1 MKKLLQLDNIG
12 KHYPQRLTSA
22 SKLMYLFK
30 ILMGKGRHN
39 QKTVLSDINLEVKA
53 GHSVGIIG
61 ANGAGKSTLLK
72 IISGIIEPSTG
83 DIQRNCKLA
92 MLIELG
98 AGFDD
103 SKTGYENIFIKSQ
116 LLGMTRAE
124 VKKHLNSIIEFSG
137 LGENIHNPVR
147 HYSSGMVVRL
157 GFSICTA
164 ISPELLITDEVLA
177 VGDESFQKRCIRWID
192 NYLKNGGTL
201 LMVSHSM
208 YMITRLCT
216 SAVWIKDGTIHM
228 QGDSHEVTQGY
239 MSWHQERRNPRRQLP
254 SAAADA
260 GRYHVKS
267 LRCLDAD
274 DEEQT
279 WLRLPADLIVEI
291 VLASPDDRPPV
302 AGISIVRAD
311 RVAVYG
317 VTSDQDKVTA
327 YRQAAGE
334 YLYKLYFRDIQILPG
349 KYEVRAHAL
358 DPEGMRVC
366 DNRVIDINISGKTQ
380 EAGIVRLHHEWV
392 QESN

>member
-22 SKLMYLFK
+22 SKLLYLFK
-30 ILMGKGRHN
+30 ILMGKGKHN
-39 QKTVLSDINLEVKA
+39 QKSVLSGVDLEVHA
-53 GHSVGIIG
+53 GHSIGIIG

-72 IISGIIEPSTG
+72 IISGIIEPSFG
-83 DIQRNCKLA
+83 RIDRNCKLA

-103 SKTGYENIFIKSQ
+103 AKTGYENIFIKSQ
-116 LLGMTRAE
+116 LLGMSRAE

-164 ISPELLITDEVLA
+164 VSPELLITDEVLA

-192 NYLKNGGTL
+192 SYLKNGGTL

-208 YMITRLCT
+208 YMITRLCA
-216 SAVWIKDGTIHM
+216 SAMWIKDGKVNM
-228 QGDSHEVTQGY
+228 QGDSHEVTQAY
-239 MSWHQERRNPRRQLP
+239 ESWHQEQRNPRNSLP
-254 SAAADA
+254 SSAADA
-260 GRYHVKS
+260 GRYHIKS
-267 LRCLDAD
+267 LRCLDAE
-274 DEEQT
+274 DEEQSWFQLAT
-279 WLRLPADLIVEI
+279 DFSVEI
-291 VLASPDDRPPV
+291 VLASPDNRPPV
-302 AGISIVRAD
+302 VGISIVRID

-317 VTSDQDKVTA
+317 VTSEQDQVAPVKLAD
-327 YRQAAGE
+327 GE
-334 YLYKLYFRDIQILPG
+334 YAYKLLFRDIQILPG
-349 KYEVRAHAL
+349 KYEIRAHAL

-366 DNRVIDINISGKTQ
+366 DNRVIDISISGKTQ
-380 EAGIVRLHHEWV
+380 EVGMVRLQHEWI
-392 QESN
+392 